1 MDLSMLN
8 ERQREAVLHIEG
20 PLLILAG
27 AGSGKTNTMT
37 HRIAYMIEEKNIQ
50 PYEILAVTFTNK
62 AAAEMKARV
71 EKLIGAN
78 FNIWMT
84 TFHSACMRIL
94 RQQIE
99 ALGYSK
105 DFTIYDSTDQKTV
118 IKECIKQE
126 NLDDKVITIPYVQKI
141 IGDCKDKG
149 MSPKEFE
156 KPLNVNTKEYKIAKV
171 YERYE
176 NTLRKNNA
184 LDFDDLILKT
194 VELFEKFPE
203 ILEHYQNRFRYIMVD
218 EYQDTNYMQYRF
230 VYLLAQK
237 NKNICVVGDDDQC
250 IYEWRGADIRNILDF
265 EKDFSDTKTIKLE
278 QNYRSTGTILDGA
291 HSVIRNNSGRKRKK
305 LWTSK
310 EEGNKINYFRGMT
323 EKDEAMYIAR
333 EIERQKG
340 IELSY
345 SDFAVLYRTH
355 AQSRSLEDALSMYDI
370 PYRIF
375 GGLRFYDR
383 KEVKDLLAYLKLVQ
397 NPIDELSIKRVIN
410 EPKRGIGLKTME
422 KLSNLA
428 GLRNDDL
435 FHTMLNEEVVEGLSA
450 KISKGIKHF
459 TGIIARHHNKK
470 ETLKVSEIY
479 EGLLDESGYI
489 RDLEAQNTV
498 EAKSR
503 IENLMELKS
512 VIYEYE
518 QSSENPNLFE
528 FLEKISLITDIDN
541 YDPSEEAV
549 LLMTLHSAKGLEFP
563 VVFMPGMEEGLFPG
577 RRALDSQEGLEE
589 ERRLCYV
596 GMTRAKERLHLSHA
610 DQRMLYGRT
619 EYTRVSRFMNEID
632 QSLLE
637 GYEPAKEKPKPNPY
651 YEESRNHFSPF
662 QQMKYIK
669 NGENKIVKPNTANNS
684 TNSEVRTGD
693 KVKHKTFGEG
703 LVVSL
708 EKKDNT
714 MVTIVFDKVGI
725 KTLALEFAPL
735 EKIG

>member
-1 MDLSMLN
+1 MLN
-8 ERQREAVLHIEG
+8 EQQKEAVLHIEG

-37 HRIAYMIEEKNIQ
+37 HRIAYMIEEKGVS

-62 AAAEMKARV
+62 AATEMKQRV
-71 EKLIGAN
+71 EHLIGAN

-126 NLDDKVITIPYVQKI
+126 NLDEKVITIPYVQKI

-149 MSPKEFE
+149 VSPKEYE

-176 NTLRKNNA
+176 NTLKKNNA

-194 VELFEKFPE
+194 VQLFEKFPE
-203 ILEHYQNRFRYIMVD
+203 ILEHYQNRFKYIMVD

-250 IYEWRGADIRNILDF
+250 IYQWRGADIRNILDF
-265 EKDFSDTKTIKLE
+265 EKDFSNTKIIKLE
-278 QNYRSTGTILDGA
+278 QNYRSTSNILDGA
-291 HSVIRNNSGRKRKK
+291 HSVIQNNSGRKRKK

-310 EEGNKINYFRGMT
+310 EEGQKINCFRGMT
-323 EKDEAMYIAR
+323 EKDEGMYIAR

-340 IELSY
+340 IEMSY
-345 SDFAVLYRTH
+345 SDFSILYRTH
-355 AQSRSLEDALSMYDI
+355 AQSRSLEEALSIYDI

-397 NPIDELSIKRVIN
+397 NPVDELSIKRVIN

-422 KLSNLA
+422 KISNLA
-428 GLRNDDL
+428 AVRNEDL
-435 FHTMLNEEVVEGLSA
+435 FHTMLDEEVVQGLSA
-450 KISKGIKHF
+450 KISKGIKNF
-459 TGIIARHHNKK
+459 TRIVSNYHSQKD
-470 ETLKVSEIY
+470 ELKVSEIY

-498 EAKSR
+498 ESKSR

-528 FLEKISLITDIDN
+528 FLEKIALVTDIDN
-541 YDPSEEAV
+541 YDPSVEAV

-577 RRALDSQEGLEE
+577 RRAFDSQESLEE

-596 GMTRAKERLHLSHA
+596 GMTRAKERLHMSHA

-619 EYTRVSRFMNEID
+619 EYTKVSRFMGEID

-637 GYEPAKEKPKPNPY
+637 GFEPVKEKPKRNQY
-651 YEESRNHFSPF
+651 YEESRNQFSPF
-662 QQMKYIK
+662 HQMKTTK
-669 NGENKIVKPNTANNS
+669 NGENRVAKSHTTSNNS
-684 TNSEVRTGD
+684 SSQVSTGD